1 MSNLQ
6 TIDHISMFTL
16 PTLAID
22 RFWYDN
28 YLEISDVS
36 IVQQYT
42 HLSLGDSLKTV

>member
-22 RFWYDN
+22 RFWYDK
-28 YLEISDVS
+28 YLEITDVS

-42 HLSLGDSLKTV
+42 HRSLGDSLKAV

>member
-22 RFWYDN
+22 RFWYDK
-28 YLEISDVS
+28 YLEITDVS

-42 HLSLGDSLKTV
+42 HLSFGDSLQTV